1 MARSESRSPVDD
13 DPAMHP
19 AGLVDNLR
27 TLRQATSVDL
37 LSPSTRSELDKLL
50 LTSLLGY
57 LLASSRL
64 TRVSLGGFEV
74 ETSLIWAVPIAVLLI
89 DLYLIA
95 SFGILAFADVQ
106 RWRATYRINA
116 APLVALAS
124 ELRSQVRDPR
134 EIDDGDPLAISQQ
147 QSLEQEAD
155 VARRSSSTPT
165 GLEKLQLQVSI
176 IFPIAFAVS
185 SIVFSLAGLAFR
197 MG

>member
-1 MARSESRSPVDD
+1 MARPDPRPPDDD

-57 LLASSRL
+57 LLAASRV
-64 TRVSLGGFEV
+64 TKVSLGGFEV

-89 DLYLIA
+89 VLYLMA
-95 SFGILAFADVQ
+95 SFGLLAFADVQ

-116 APLVALAS
+116 APLVALAT
-124 ELRSQVRDPR
+124 ELHSQVKNPS
-134 EIDDGDPLAISQQ
+134 EIDDGDPMAISEQ

-155 VARRSSSTPT
+155 VGRRSSATPT
-165 GLEKLQLQVSI
+165 RLEKLQLQVSI

-185 SIVFSLAGLAFR
+185 SIVFILVGLGLR
-197 MG
+197 RG